1 MLKISKLKMG
11 TVLVASLMTCA
22 LSSTSQ
28 AEVKEKKSFES
39 AADRQCL
46 TAANKTLNDCRK
58 GTDAN
63 EERCVI
69 HYFSA
74 TGKCSD
80 KMADAVKSNKPGAS
94 SAAKTCRDNLETL
107 RNVPRVAWATTKCM
121 IGQLKEGE
129 ECRDNANVALQNGIA
144 NLANDNSVF
153 NKCLTDALK

>member
-1 MLKISKLKMG
+1 MLKISKFKMG
-11 TVLVASLMTCA
+11 TVLVASLMTCV

-39 AADRQCL
+39 AADRKCL
-46 TAANKTLNDCRK
+46 SVALGALTTCRAPK
-58 GTDAN
+58 GAD
-63 EERCVI
+63 EEKCVV
-69 HYFSA
+69 HYLVA
-74 TGKCSD
+74 TGKCAD